1 MWTKASATLFFVLA
15 LYGVEW
21 CSAVG
26 CCEHFCQSFV
36 HNATSCESADGLS
49 ACPDDVLSTGNCACG
64 WISVSQKQENYACVA
79 VITLEEQPKMELT
92 TEVIAIVAT
101 VGGLI
106 FCCCLGY
113 NVVMCCGYDDED
125 DDDDDYKKPGESEED
140 FEFRRAAS
148 AFKRAPPKAAATT
161 KSKSRRQSLRLGWR
175 RISSIVIGGKT
186 ESLKA
191 ITQKTVQNSRM
202 LTFVSSGKFSSV
214 QQTGL
219 AGARDVKNQQG
230 ISPVKPWAV
239 QQQGSANKVE
249 SSTRSL
255 GNKSFKQPEH
265 TAITVASPADLIQQ
279 RSSALALPKQHRLSL
294 TEPNRFPLSER
305 RVEELIARL
314 PSGGGS
320 NSSGPGEFNVQPG
333 ARGRQVDHGV
343 V

>member
-1 MWTKASATLFFVLA
+1 MRIV
-15 LYGVEW
+15 
-21 CSAVG
+21 
-26 CCEHFCQSFV
+26 Q
-36 HNATSCESADGLS
+36 
-49 ACPDDVLSTGNCACG
+49 
-64 WISVSQKQENYACVA
+64 
-79 VITLEEQPKMELT
+79 
-92 TEVIAIVAT
+92 VIAIVAT

-265 TAITVASPADLIQQ
+265 TVSCAVFVFAPTECACLTSHMVLPSSACSMWAWFAITGPDMVCADDRPLL
-279 RSSALALPKQHRLSL
+279 SHPLP
-294 TEPNRFPLSER
+294 
-305 RVEELIARL
+305 I
-314 PSGGGS
+314 
-320 NSSGPGEFNVQPG
+320 
-333 ARGRQVDHGV
+333 
-343 V
+343 